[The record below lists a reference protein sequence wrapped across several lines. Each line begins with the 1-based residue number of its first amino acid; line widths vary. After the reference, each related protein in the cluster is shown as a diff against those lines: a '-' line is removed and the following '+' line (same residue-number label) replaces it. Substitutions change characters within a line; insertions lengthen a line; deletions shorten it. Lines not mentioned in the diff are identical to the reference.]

1 MDLEVGVFV
10 WVNRWVWEGL
20 GACEGSDKGSRH
32 YLQYV
37 NEFANGENPVRL

>member
-1 MDLEVGVFV
+1 MGESVGVGGFG
-10 WVNRWVWEGL
+10 GL
-20 GACEGSDKGSRH
+20 CGCDKGSRH